1 VKFLTSLI
9 LFFFI
14 TNSLEAQDQKPET
27 FVITAKEDKTRFKEL
42 FESTQIGL
50 EFLNKDSGNFDG
62 LLPQSDFSA
71 LEEALKLNKFEDYLE
86 KSKPVKIVVKKES
99 ENITLTYA
107 IDPTHFLVTTL
118 GKSIL
123 ESQNEVNIKSN
134 YQDLYE
140 NLEPQEKKLFVSAD
154 KVSKLDQKNAI
165 LQYEKLLK
173 ALPKLQDARNTN
185 KQFSKTD
192 LNKSIPNLDCLSV
205 TGFDNYSGDSG
216 RWCKAEDFATNSL
229 VGKSRLISSGKIS
242 CVKDQGRRGTCASFA
257 IAGAIESLAPSR
269 NFSEQY
275 IYFKAEVMS
284 GSGRWTYGLHTSWA
298 LSDLKNQNANIPL
311 EKAWVYNYSFD
322 LDTDDGPSG
331 SFMKYPNSCNRYEP
345 TRDSQN
351 SQNQCSD
358 QAFQSINW
366 SKNDF
371 FQTFSY
377 SEPELVTSSNRL
389 KIRRVDD
396 LWSLWGQDTTLSNV
410 IETVNR
416 RNSPRPVI
424 ASIALADS
432 FYNPQPGRNKGY
444 VLLKSDRKV
453 VGHHAIL
460 IMGFIKNADLPEGT
474 PANVSRGYFV
484 VKNSWGVG
492 FGDCGFLYI
501 SYNYMKKFGVGFQKI
516 YTENL

>member
-1 VKFLTSLI
+1 
-9 LFFFI
+9 
-14 TNSLEAQDQKPET
+14 
-27 FVITAKEDKTRFKEL
+27 
-42 FESTQIGL
+42 
-50 EFLNKDSGNFDG
+50 
-62 LLPQSDFSA
+62 
-71 LEEALKLNKFEDYLE
+71 
-86 KSKPVKIVVKKES
+86 
-99 ENITLTYA
+99 
-107 IDPTHFLVTTL
+107 
-118 GKSIL
+118 
-123 ESQNEVNIKSN
+123 
-134 YQDLYE
+134 
-140 NLEPQEKKLFVSAD
+140 
-154 KVSKLDQKNAI
+154 
-165 LQYEKLLK
+165 
-173 ALPKLQDARNTN
+173 
-185 KQFSKTD
+185 
-192 LNKSIPNLDCLSV
+192 
-205 TGFDNYSGDSG
+205 
-216 RWCKAEDFATNSL
+216 
-229 VGKSRLISSGKIS
+229 
-242 CVKDQGRRGTCASFA
+242 
-257 IAGAIESLAPSR
+257 
-269 NFSEQY
+269 
-275 IYFKAEVMS
+275 
-284 GSGRWTYGLHTSWA
+284 
-298 LSDLKNQNANIPL
+298 
-311 EKAWVYNYSFD
+311 
-322 LDTDDGPSG
+322 
-331 SFMKYPNSCNRYEP
+331 MKYPNSCNRYEP

-358 QAFQSINW
+358 QAFQSGDW

-396 LWSLWGQDTTLSNV
+396 LWSFGGQDATLSNV

-501 SYNYMKKFGVGFQKI
+501 SYNYMKKLGVGFQKI